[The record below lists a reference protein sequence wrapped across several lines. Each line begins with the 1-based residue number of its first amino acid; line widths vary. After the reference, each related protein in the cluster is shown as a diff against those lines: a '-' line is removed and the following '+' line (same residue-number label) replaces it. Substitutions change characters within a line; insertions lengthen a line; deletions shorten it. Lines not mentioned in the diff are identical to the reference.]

1 MSTQQ
6 RARRRGRRLECWMEV
21 KDPGTLRRCRKS
33 KGYTQRELA
42 FLVRRSH
49 TTIYALESGRLKNIS
64 EDLAC
69 AIAAR
74 LGRDWEE
81 LFVAHEVV
89 AMPEVSTGQRD
100 TGHAAVAS

>member
-1 MSTQQ
+1 
-6 RARRRGRRLECWMEV
+6 MEV

-49 TTIYALESGRLKNIS
+49 TTIYALEAGKLKNIT

-74 LGRDWEE
+74 LDRDWED

-89 AMPEVSTGQRD
+89 AIPGAATASQSD
-100 TGHAAVAS
+100 TRVAS

>member
-21 KDPGTLRRCRKS
+21 KDPGTIRRCRKS

-49 TTIYALESGRLKNIS
+49 TTIYALETGRLKNIS

-74 LGRDWEE
+74 LDRDWEE

-89 AMPEVSTGQRD
+89 AMPDVATGLQ
-100 TGHAAVAS
+100 ANSQSAVAS

>member
-21 KDPGTLRRCRKS
+21 KDPGTIRRCRKS

-89 AMPEVSTGQRD
+89 AMPKVSTDQHV
-100 TGHAAVAS
+100 TGRTAVAS